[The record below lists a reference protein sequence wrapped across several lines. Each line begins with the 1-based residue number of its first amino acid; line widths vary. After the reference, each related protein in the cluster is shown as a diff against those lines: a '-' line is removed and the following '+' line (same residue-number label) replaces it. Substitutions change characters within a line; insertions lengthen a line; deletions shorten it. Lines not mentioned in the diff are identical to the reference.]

1 MSKFFKS
8 ESTSNF
14 SKLVNEVKGLDPVDV
29 INNYVY
35 GEQARNDLH
44 YTLVVQPEI
53 GTEDNETYIMLNLG
67 VLANNGSML
76 YLDGEDTCVEI
87 GYYDGTDKAAVFK
100 AFNKI
105 MKAAH
110 GYGLYVT
117 ELDS

>member
-1 MSKFFKS
+1 
-8 ESTSNF
+8 
-14 SKLVNEVKGLDPVDV
+14 V

-35 GEQARNDLH
+35 GKQARNDLH
-44 YTLVVQPEI
+44 YTLAIQPEL
-53 GTEDNETYIMLNLG
+53 GNEDNETYMMLNLG

-76 YLDGEDTCVEI
+76 YLDSEDACVEI
-87 GYYDGTDKAAVFK
+87 GYYDGTDKATVFK

-110 GYGLYVT
+110 GCGLYVT